1 MMSFKEGRKLGKVQI
16 RSGCHFG
23 QVALRRSF
31 KCIPLGSCCSVAQ
44 LCPAV
49 SDHVECSTPGF
60 PVHHQ
65 LPALAKLMSIGLMM
79 PSNHLILCCP
89 LLLMPSILPS
99 ITYLHN
105 FSRDCV
111 LQVLFSCL
119 KYKQRLYQSLSI
131 FSVSFSPCFILFSA
145 FL

>member
-1 MMSFKEGRKLGKVQI
+1 MKKSNGDSFVVQLLSRVGLFATLWTKACQASVASLSFTISWSLLRLMSFELV
-16 RSGCHFG
+16 
-23 QVALRRSF
+23 
-31 KCIPLGSCCSVAQ
+31 
-44 LCPAV
+44 
-49 SDHVECSTPGF
+49 
-60 PVHHQ
+60 
-65 LPALAKLMSIGLMM
+65 M

-119 KYKQRLYQSLSI
+119 KNKQRLYQSLSI